1 MSAEEL
7 AGDVAHLLYC
17 LRGWVVEDR
26 REVSRWSLMSP
37 ILARRRKGGGGR
49 GAEEVD
55 GWRRRFSIGDEARW
69 PGGESGGG
77 SFR

>member
-26 REVSRWSLMSP
+26 REVSRWSLMAP
-37 ILARRRKGGGGR
+37 ILARRRKGGGGAGSR
-49 GAEEVD
+49 GS
-55 GWRRRFSIGDEARW
+55 GWVAAPFLYRG
-69 PGGESGGG
+69 
-77 SFR
+77 